1 MGRGEFIALV
11 AMLFSTVAFS
21 VDALLVAFPAIEQEL
36 NAGGTAHYV
45 VTAFMAGLA
54 IGTLFAGPISDAM
67 GRKPTMYIGAS
78 LFIISGVVAW
88 VTDDY
93 RVLLFARFVQGLAA
107 SGPRVVSLAIVRDL
121 YEGRQMAQI
130 ISFAMVL
137 FTIVPTLAPALGAVL
152 QDLFGWRSI
161 LLAFLFFVAVSTIWL
176 WGRLPETLP
185 VHKRRALRFDTLWQA
200 VKEVLQH
207 PVVRLSIAAQCVA
220 LAMIFGLLVQVQ
232 PIYDQVFDSAETF
245 PYWSGGVAL
254 FSAASTSLA
263 NASLVVRFGM
273 RRMVTL
279 GMAGQVIC
287 AAIALFLFLQVP
299 EWGFWIFLG
308 WQFMLIWLSGLSVGN
323 LNAIALE
330 PMGHIAGLTASITGA
345 ISTVAAAIVA
355 SFVGLIFNGTPIPL
369 LTTNCFL
376 AICGLA
382 IMLRMH
388 MVESGDPSSQ
398 PAFASRRTP

>member
-21 VDALLVAFPAIEQEL
+21 VDALLVAFPGIESEL
-36 NAGGTAHYV
+36 NATGSAHYV
-45 VTAFMAGLA
+45 VTFFMAGLA
-54 IGTLFAGPISDAM
+54 LGTLFAGPVSDSL

-78 LFIISGVVAW
+78 LFIVSGVVAW
-88 VTDDY
+88 VTDDF
-93 RVLLFARFVQGLAA
+93 RVLLVARFVQGVAA

-137 FTIVPTLAPALGAVL
+137 FTIVPTLAPAMGAVL
-152 QDLFGWRSI
+152 QDIFGWRAI
-161 LLAFLFFVAVSTIWL
+161 LLAFLLFVSISTIWL
-176 WGRLPETLP
+176 WLRLPETLP
-185 VHKRRALRFDTLWQA
+185 PHARRSLHLDQLWDA
-200 VKEVLQH
+200 IKEVLRH

-232 PIYDQVFDSAETF
+232 PIYDQTFGRAESF

-287 AAIALFLFLQVP
+287 AALALFLFFQIP
-299 EWGFWIFLG
+299 QWGFWIFLG

-345 ISTVAAAIVA
+345 ISTIAAAISA
-355 SFVGLIFNGTPIPL
+355 SIVGLIFDGTPIPL
-369 LTTNCFL
+369 LTTNYFL
-376 AICGLA
+376 AVCGLA
-382 IMLRMH
+382 IMLRMSA
-388 MVESGDPSSQ
+388 VEAGKSPSGPE
-398 PAFASRRTP
+398 FASRRTP